1 VDKKKQNKAFLRL
14 SLISDKRSRK
24 LHTSFSCV
32 SIFSFLLELISM
44 LKIMTSLT
52 TELKLKKCS
61 FLLLSF
67 LDEFN
72 LKNVD
77 IILSTNVVHS

>member
-1 VDKKKQNKAFLRL
+1 
-14 SLISDKRSRK
+14 
-24 LHTSFSCV
+24 
-32 SIFSFLLELISM
+32 M

-52 TELKLKKCS
+52 TELKLKKCF